1 MNIIYSICDYRYII
15 LHPVRSQAPE
25 KVFHFF
31 FTNYLPIPRISDI
44 IPFSTVRKRQK
55 PEECLVYAS
64 SGFCGMAKMLY
75 GNIILKF
82 F

>member
-1 MNIIYSICDYRYII
+1 MLFAGNTGNNDRQWKKDASSWNLTIMIKRN
-15 LHPVRSQAPE
+15 
-25 KVFHFF
+25 K
-31 FTNYLPIPRISDI
+31 

>member
-1 MNIIYSICDYRYII
+1 MIFHGICSIIR
-15 LHPVRSQAPE
+15 
-25 KVFHFF
+25 
-31 FTNYLPIPRISDI
+31 
-44 IPFSTVRKRQK
+44 FSTVRKRQK

>member
-1 MNIIYSICDYRYII
+1 MCYS
-15 LHPVRSQAPE
+15 
-25 KVFHFF
+25 
-31 FTNYLPIPRISDI
+31 I

>member
-1 MNIIYSICDYRYII
+1 MQNLTDINSIAKIYIDDR
-15 LHPVRSQAPE
+15 
-25 KVFHFF
+25 
-31 FTNYLPIPRISDI
+31 